1 MVSTLKNA
9 GAITKKCNCRHHI
22 QLPHVLFCISKHNF
36 PGARYYGDEN
46 HWLWS
51 PNICIQIVVSL
62 FIICMNLQKT
72 NSAGLKVQQLRKHT
86 SKLHRNEVLFQFYY
100 LTAMYNLDKLSLLYA
115 SISLSVKQ
123 RSL

>member
-9 GAITKKCNCRHHI
+9 GVIIKKRNCRHHI
-22 QLPHVLFCISKHNF
+22 QLPHVLFYISKHDF
-36 PGARYYGDEN
+36 PGARYYGGEK

-62 FIICMNLQKT
+62 FIFCMILQKT
-72 NSAGLKVQQLRKHT
+72 NSSGLKVQQLRKQT
-86 SKLHRNEVLFQFYY
+86 SKLHRNEVLFQLCY
-100 LTAMYNLDKLSLLYA
+100 LIAMYNLDKLSLFYA